1 MKTILFIFLFI
12 PSVLFSQNVIY
23 FVMQPADFGLGVRYD
38 KTWKGKGFYTA
49 IAKGNYSLPEAYIKD
64 HLKGTLGFVYKYAT
78 LGVSYHKFGETKGE
92 INYKA
97 FDKVSGE
104 FGFRTSVNRFSCAIR
119 YDPIKFEGSW
129 DIGFNF

>member
-1 MKTILFIFLFI
+1 MKTILFLLLFTT
-12 PSVLFSQNVIY
+12 SLAAQNTIY

-49 IAKGNYSLPEAYIKD
+49 ISKGNYSLPEAYIKD
-64 HLKGTLGFVYKYAT
+64 HVKGTLGIVYKYFT
-78 LGVSYHKFGETKGE
+78 FGFNYHKFGETKGE
-92 INYKA
+92 IRKQA
-97 FDKVSGE
+97 FDRASGE
-104 FGFRTSVNRFSCAIR
+104 FGLRSSSGKFSCAIR

>member
-12 PSVLFSQNVIY
+12 PSVLTAQNTIY

-38 KTWKGKGFYTA
+38 KEWKGKGFYTS
-49 IAKGNYSLPEAYIKD
+49 ISKGNYSLPEASVKN
-64 HLKGTLGFVYKYAT
+64 HRKGSFGLIYQSFSLGI
-78 LGVSYHKFGETKGE
+78 SYHKYGETKGD
-92 INYKA
+92 INERS

-104 FGFRTSVNRFSCAIR
+104 FGFRTSANKFSCAIR